1 MKRTTTAPKL
11 LCAMLFAAFGVAG
24 NANALVLSTSDTSE
38 SFSWTFTDAGYTMAG
53 MGTMSIASL
62 TSTTLTLNITLNDNS
77 TFPSGGVP
85 KHIRL
90 TAFGFAI
97 DPNTTGVTF
106 SDDGDGGMIDAALAS
121 IPSLKTIEVCAYGGN
136 NCPGGSNG
144 GIWAGDED
152 TFTLTLTGTWGNS
165 VTIDP
170 IGFKYQTKIG
180 SYEFVTTSGGPP
192 TTGPVPE
199 PGTITLLGLGLLGT
213 LFYRRRTERR
223 A

>member
-11 LCAMLFAAFGVAG
+11 LCAMLFAAFGAVG
-24 NANALVLSTSDTSE
+24 NANALILSTSAPGG

-53 MGTMSIASL
+53 IGTMSIAGLNSNSL
-62 TSTTLTLNITLNDNS
+62 TLDITLDDDS
-77 TFPSGGVP
+77 SFPSGGEA
-85 KHIRL
+85 KDIRL
-90 TAFGFAI
+90 TAFGFGI

-106 SDDGDGGMIDAALAS
+106 SDGTDGGMIDAALAS
-121 IPSLKTIEVCAYGGN
+121 IPSLKTIEVCAYGGK
-136 NCPGGSNG
+136 NCSGGSNG
-144 GIWAGDED
+144 GIWAGNDD
-152 TFTLTLTGTWGNS
+152 TFTLMLAGTWGDS

-192 TTGPVPE
+192 ATGPVPE

-213 LFYRRRTERR
+213 LFYHRRTERR